1 MPLPPITIENLIDF
15 YVGKFD
21 AILKSE
27 LGSEYIIR
35 CYKVMTAEVQILSKM
50 VVAVVVINK
59 TNTTNIAI
67 NKDTYQENYVLEFY
81 IGVNTNESDLKRAVQ
96 KIVDYIRLKDFEMDL
111 INNFSNVIGAIN
123 QSWDIET
130 NYDENYRFHIAK
142 ISVNFYVI
150 RV

>member
-1 MPLPPITIENLIDF
+1 MPQITIENLIDF

-21 AILKSE
+21 ALLKNE
-27 LGSEYIIR
+27 LGSEYMIR

-50 VVAVVVINK
+50 VVAVVVINRN
-59 TNTTNIAI
+59 NTVNIAI
-67 NKDTYQENYVLEFY
+67 NKDTYQENYTLEFY

-96 KIVDYIRLKDFEMDL
+96 EIIDYVRLKDFEMDL
-111 INNFSNVIGAIN
+111 INNFTNVLGAICE
-123 QSWDIET
+123 SWDVET

-142 ISVNFYVI
+142 ISINFYVI

>member
-15 YVGKFD
+15 YVDKFNS
-21 AILKSE
+21 ILKNE

-50 VVAVVVINK
+50 LVAVVVINR
-59 TNTTNIAI
+59 TNTTNISI
-67 NKDTYQENYVLEFY
+67 NKDVYREDYTLEFY
-81 IGVNTNESDLKRAVQ
+81 VGINTNESDLKRAVQ
-96 KIVDYIRLKDFEMDL
+96 SIVNYIRLKDFELDL
-111 INNFSNVIGAIN
+111 INNFTNVIGSIVDN
-123 QSWDIET
+123 WGIET

-142 ISVNFYVI
+142 ITVNFYVI